1 MLASPLEWLD
11 VGQESSLEKA
21 AQKWAPGRRS
31 QLKQRG
37 GGENLVED
45 RREFYSI
52 WRKKSSAK
60 EKLAERRLGQGKW
73 TDGK

>member
-1 MLASPLEWLD
+1 MEMEKEHECGSMRQELGECWLHLWIWLD

-21 AQKWAPGRRS
+21 AWKWAPGRRS

-45 RREFYSI
+45 RREFIPYGV
-52 WRKKSSAK
+52 KSPV
-60 EKLAERRLGQGKW
+60 
-73 TDGK
+73 